1 MTVAAGRLGLG
12 HRDCQGRHYLDFRG
26 RGSEIDAGPTM
37 PVTSILNSVAAVAA
51 AETET
56 GRGARRPPA
65 GGQRP
70 LLRLLVGP

>member
-12 HRDCQGRHYLDFRG
+12 PRDCQGRHYLDFRG
-26 RGSEIDAGPTM
+26 REIDAGHTM

-70 LLRLLVGP
+70 LLRPLVGP